1 MVQAAQTKAADNQS
15 TPKQLEMMALHS
27 IRYRARSL
35 QHWRSSLEFVGFGH
49 NKAPAET
56 ID

>member
-49 NKAPAET
+49 NEAPAET